1 MLFLHQLKVLLW
13 KNYILKKR
21 SPFVLLFE
29 LIIPLVLFLVMTAIR
44 KTQQASF
51 HLQTNY
57 TPNFL
62 DHTYRATPFPSA
74 GVFSILQ
81 SFCPKTGPSNEQ
93 GFSIFPNGTST
104 DMLMTIDRISR
115 TNPFFTQ
122 NFSMFD
128 IDSLPDMYETLID
141 RPTFVYDSLSNL
153 TYSFTKNLTI
163 ICSFFVIQ
171 LNYTNEEC
179 EHLLNHTA
187 IAVNQIPYASPHVF
201 RDSNKN
207 SQNNNEDNFD
217 IFDYYSLLQ
226 ISLQEEEF
234 FNVKEI
240 IGKIISTN
248 SFINLTNE
256 EVYLLAKAI
265 KITIFHPKI
274 LKEIFCSVDKFD
286 LLFQLNSTTINKTDL
301 QGRLCNMSDEQYHNL
316 SNILMNSISDDEF
329 IDILQLEHIKISSM
343 LFQLDD
349 YVSQLEKYAMFEQGL
364 KDLYELAKLL
374 RTNSCYINEQ
384 NNTEQTTSVPSPP
397 AEAFSGNV
405 ESVAMNKLKNKKG
418 FFPLWLGMQE
428 AICGFK
434 PKNNF
439 HSDQTMDDDHL
450 PDLAELGISDNQ
462 QRQLG
467 LLFYVLY
474 GNSLVLYAPNS
485 TLIDGVISKANAT
498 FILLDTITNY
508 AYKWR
513 NVSNV
518 LKTYFLTNGTAKK
531 VESLRRMKKFI
542 EEFGPLLHLSS
553 INKIVNILKNLT
565 DPSIDNYMKQ
575 ITTIDKAACSWISL
589 ISGINLNVFKGFSDE
604 NDLVEYF
611 LHQAY
616 HDNYTVIASVV
627 FTNVYL
633 NNTELPPHTIYKIR
647 QNASLTP
654 STKRV
659 RDRFWVPSPA
669 QNGFVYYDFGFS
681 WVQEVIDRAIIDTQ
695 VGRPVIEPGLFY
707 QEMSY
712 PCYTY
717 DNFLQMIQHALPL
730 CLTISWVY
738 AFAMLTQSI
747 VYEKEVRLKEVMKI
761 MGLSNGVHWIAWFIT
776 IFSQTTVVMITV
788 TLILHFGKVLLH
800 SNPFLIFII
809 FEIYALSTISFAFL
823 VSVFY
828 SKAKIAAACSGI
840 IYLLTYVPCMYISIR
855 EDLAQDTIPKW
866 AKILASLFSTSAFG
880 MGAKYIAF
888 YENIGTGIQFNNI
901 RYSPVEGDH
910 FTCFE
915 TVLFMLLDTLIHL
928 ILMWYIENV
937 YPGAYGLPKKWY
949 FPFTIS
955 YWTGETYVE
964 SNWIKKLKRISLFR
978 WIICRKYC
986 MSYTF
991 HLSASSLNQIQQD
1004 YTRNQCIIIDIII
1017 SFFLQFNLSIK
1028 TLFVFNRN
1036 ISLETNYFEHD
1047 EHLNDQIIGVR
1058 LINLTKIF
1066 DKKKF
1071 AVQNLS
1077 LDLYEGEIL
1086 SFLGHNGAGK
1096 TTTMS
1101 ILTGLIPATSGTAT
1115 IYDQDI
1121 NIDMDKIRK
1130 NLGWCPQHNVL
1141 FEKLTVEEHLLFF
1154 SKLKQVQSKEM
1165 KKMIENML
1173 FDVGLTSKRNAT
1185 VSTLSGGMK
1194 RKLSV
1199 AMAFVGDAKT
1209 IILDEPTAGVDP
1221 YARRAIW
1228 ELLLK
1233 LKQGRTILLSSHHM
1247 DEADVLGD
1255 RIAIISNGQLKCCGT
1270 SLFLKT
1276 TFGEGYV
1283 LTLIKKD
1290 PWMSSK
1296 DEVTSTITQ
1305 CISNAYLKEE
1315 TRKELQYVLPLK
1327 SRHSFPEFFS
1337 ILDSRKE
1344 SLSIIGYGLQ
1354 DVSLEE
1360 VFLKVTE
1367 QYKKSPNAAEIEAQ
1381 INSTSEGQENS
1392 IETVSTSDST
1402 TSKSDIIQD
1411 RVTGTHLYAK
1421 QAVSIILKRF
1431 IFNYRN
1437 MRGLATQILLPAFF
1451 ITVAMTVALTAPG
1464 FADPPPILLSTS
1476 MFSHLNYL
1484 YTPVSSLN
1492 DYKLRN
1498 ISQISRLNANP
1509 YDLTETIRYPSGIGS
1524 TCLLNNPYMN
1534 ATRLTFENFTGS
1546 SCGKVYHMEFNS
1558 FTENDI
1564 NWSKMFENNQTYFNR
1579 SYQPDTTFTEK
1590 YYSPCQCSTSQSRF
1604 LCSTFFKPI
1613 SQYLITN
1620 DRILNIT
1627 KEQNEILYY
1636 LYTAD
1641 NHHLDRY
1648 GGLSFGLVQDYVPD
1662 NYPINKDNQILHK
1675 LAVKNIA
1682 RIFTNHKGYHS
1693 LPLYINIM
1701 SNVILRANL
1710 PFEKGLPSAY
1720 GITTINHPMNETNNM
1735 LSTEF
1740 ILQGSDVVISIFII
1754 VAMSFVPASF
1764 TLFLVYERATKS
1776 KHIQY
1781 INGLFPLVYWL
1792 TNFVWDLL
1800 NYLLPA
1806 ACVIVILRLFNVPA
1820 YVEGENFLAVISLFL
1835 MYGWSIIPV
1844 MYPFSFRFTEP
1855 SNAYIF
1861 LIVINLFSGIT
1872 CIYTSFFL
1880 EIFALGSP
1888 STSTL
1893 SIITRTIKK
1902 IFKIFPNYCLGRGL
1916 IDIAYN
1922 DYYNSFYKKTG
1933 LNDRIRTPF
1942 IWDITVSNLVSM
1954 AICGLVFWTLTLLL
1968 EYGFF
1973 YSPTIPDA
1981 LPFSHLD
1988 EDEDVAK
1995 IRRQILNKT
2004 FDDNVLIMS
2013 NLSKCYRTKR
2023 RKKLIAVNNLCMGIR
2038 SGECFGLCGVNGA
2051 GKTTTFRML
2060 IGDLYPTAG
2069 YAHIHGF
2076 DSMKQK
2082 RQVFKYVGYCPQ
2094 FDALFDELTP
2104 VEHMLLMARLRGLY
2118 WQDEDQHVQQLLKR
2132 LDLCEYLNIPV
2143 GKLSL
2148 GNRRKLS
2155 TAMALVGDPS
2165 VVFLDEPTSG
2175 MDPSSRRFLWN
2186 VIRRLV
2192 KEGKSIILTSHSME
2206 ECEVLCSSIAI
2217 MVNGCFRCL
2226 GSTQH
2231 LKNRFGDG
2239 YTIKI
2244 RLKSSSNSTLD
2255 QTILDCFSSNFILKE
2270 RHINILQYEIA
2281 EIHVSLKDIFSKL
2294 ENLLTN
2300 ERITDYSVSQ
2310 NTLDNVFVN
2319 FVRDQLD
2326 ASQRTRRTSR
2336 RRQEQF
2342 NDILDDTFDDGA
2354 YVATKSRRN
2363 NNNND
2368 NARQRMIDY
2377 IELEC

>member
-29 LIIPLVLFLVMTAIR
+29 LIIPLVLFLVMTGIR

-51 HLQTNY
+51 NLQTNY
-57 TPNFL
+57 TSNFL
-62 DHTYRATPFPSA
+62 DHSYRPKPFPST

-81 SFCPKTGPSNEQ
+81 SFCPKTAPSNEQ
-93 GFSIFPNGTST
+93 GFSVFPNGTSSE
-104 DMLMTIDRISR
+104 MLTTIDRISR

-128 IDSLPDMYETLID
+128 VDSLPDMYETMID
-141 RPTFVYDSLSNL
+141 RPAFIYDSVANL
-153 TYSFTKNLTI
+153 TYAFTKNLTT
-163 ICSFFVIQ
+163 ICSFFVNQ
-171 LNYTNEEC
+171 LNYTYQQC
-179 EHLLNHTA
+179 ELIFNNTNINITQVPSLFPYLIHNRPIREKRDIEDDFDMADYISILQTSLKPLEFLQATMLLTK
-187 IAVNQIPYASPHVF
+187 IA
-201 RDSNKN
+201 
-207 SQNNNEDNFD
+207 SQN
-217 IFDYYSLLQ
+217 
-226 ISLQEEEF
+226 
-234 FNVKEI
+234 
-240 IGKIISTN
+240 
-248 SFINLTNE
+248 SFANLTNDE
-256 EVYLLAKAI
+256 LHLLAKII
-265 KITIFHPKI
+265 KIILFHPTT
-274 LKEIFCSVDKFD
+274 LKQVFCSVEKFN
-286 LLFQLNSTTINKTDL
+286 LIFPTNSTTLNQTDI
-301 QGRLCNMSDEQYHNL
+301 QQRLCNMTEAQYQNL
-316 SNILMNSISDDEF
+316 SSLLMNSISDDELLQV
-329 IDILQLEHIKISSM
+329 LQLDHVQLSTM
-343 LFQLDD
+343 LLQLDD
-349 YVSQLEKYAMFEQGL
+349 YADKLEKYAMFEQGL
-364 KDLYELAKLL
+364 KDLYDVAKLL
-374 RTNSCYINEQ
+374 RTNSCYINTQ
-384 NNTEQTTSVPSPP
+384 NNSDASTPQPPS
-397 AEAFSGNV
+397 AEALSGNV

-428 AICGFK
+428 AICGVK
-434 PKNNF
+434 PKVNVN
-439 HSDQTMDDDHL
+439 SDGQTTDEDDQL

-474 GNSLVLYAPNS
+474 GNSMILYSPNS
-485 TLIDGVISKANAT
+485 SLINGVISKANST
-498 FILLDTITNY
+498 FVLLDTITKY
-508 AYKWR
+508 AHEWT
-513 NVSNV
+513 NVSNT
-518 LKTYFLTNGTAKK
+518 LKTYFLANGTEKK
-531 VESLRRMKKFI
+531 VESLRRMKIFLQQY
-542 EEFGPLLHLSS
+542 GPLFHLPAM
-553 INKIVNILKNLT
+553 NKIVNILKNLS

-589 ISGINLNVFKGFSDE
+589 ISGINLNVYKGFADE
-604 NDLVEYF
+604 NDLVQYF
-611 LHQAY
+611 LHRAY
-616 HDNYTVIASVV
+616 HDNYTVLASVV
-627 FTNVYL
+627 FTNV
-633 NNTELPPHTIYKIR
+633 NINDTKLPPNTIYKIR

-681 WVQEVIDRAIIDTQ
+681 WVQEVIDRSIIDTQ
-695 VGRPVIEPGLFY
+695 VGRSVVEPGLFF
-707 QEMSY
+707 QEMAY

-761 MGLSNGVHWIAWFIT
+761 MGLSNGVHWVAWFIT
-776 IFSQTTVVMITV
+776 IFSQTTVVMVAV
-788 TLILHFGKVLLH
+788 TIILHYGKVLMH
-800 SNPFLIFII
+800 SNAFLIFLI
-809 FEIYALSTISFAFL
+809 FEIYALSTISLAFL

-828 SKAKIAAACSGI
+828 SKAKIAAACAGI

-866 AKILASLFSTSAFG
+866 AKMLASLFSTSAFG

-888 YENIGTGIQFNNI
+888 YENIGTGIQFDNI
-901 RYSPVEGDH
+901 RYSPVEGDR

-915 TVLFMLLDTLIHL
+915 TVLFMLLDTCIHL

-937 YPGAYGLPKKWY
+937 YPGTFGIPKKWY

-955 YWTGETYVE
+955 YWTGESYNE
-964 SNWIKKLKRISLFR
+964 PNWMTNFRKTKIFNWFICKKHH
-978 WIICRKYC
+978 
-986 MSYTF
+986 MSYQF
-991 HLSASSLNQIQQD
+991 HWSSSSLNQMTND
-1004 YTRNQCIIIDIII
+1004 SNRNQ
-1017 SFFLQFNLSIK
+1017 S
-1028 TLFVFNRN
+1028 
-1036 ISLETNYFEHD
+1036 YFEHD
-1047 EHLNDQIIGVR
+1047 ENSNQQTIGVR

-1115 IYDQDI
+1115 IYDQNI
-1121 NIDMDKIRK
+1121 NVDMDKIRK

-1173 FDVGLTSKRNAT
+1173 FDIGLTSKRNAT

-1228 ELLLK
+1228 ELLIK

-1283 LTLIKKD
+1283 LTLVKKD

-1296 DEVTSTITQ
+1296 DDVTSTITQ
-1305 CISNAYLKEE
+1305 CIANAYLKEE

-1327 SRHSFPEFFS
+1327 SRHLFPEFFS

-1344 SLSIIGYGLQ
+1344 SLSITGYGLQ

-1367 QYKKSPNAAEIEAQ
+1367 QYKKSPNAAAVEAQ
-1381 INSTSEGQENS
+1381 YNHDNPSERHEST
-1392 IETVSTSDST
+1392 TDTPDST
-1402 TSKSDIIQD
+1402 IPKIELLHD
-1411 RVTGTHLYAK
+1411 RVTGTRLYAK
-1421 QAVSIILKRF
+1421 QALAIIIKRF

-1464 FADPPPILLSTS
+1464 FSDPPPITLSTA
-1476 MFSHLNYL
+1476 MFSNLNFL
-1484 YTPVSSLN
+1484 YTPVSGLN
-1492 DYKLRN
+1492 NYKLKN
-1498 ISQISRLNANP
+1498 NSQLLTVNANP
-1509 YDLTETIRYPSGIGS
+1509 YDLIETIRYPSGLGS

-1534 ATRLTFENFTGS
+1534 QTKLTFENLTGTL
-1546 SCGKVYHMEFNS
+1546 CEKVYQHDFQS
-1558 FTENDI
+1558 YKKYDI
-1564 NWSKMFENNQTYFNR
+1564 NWIDMFNNNQLHLNRTYNLENT
-1579 SYQPDTTFTEK
+1579 SNNT
-1590 YYSPCQCSTSQSRF
+1590 YYSPCSCSIGQSRY
-1604 LCSTFFKPI
+1604 LCSSFHPPK
-1613 SQYLITN
+1613 SYRLITN

-1627 KEQNEILYY
+1627 KEENEILYY

-1648 GGLSFGLVQDYVPD
+1648 GGLSFGLAQDYIQD
-1662 NYPINKDNQILHK
+1662 NYPINKDNQYLHK
-1675 LAVKNIA
+1675 LAVKNTA

-1701 SNVILRANL
+1701 SNIILRANL
-1710 PFEKGLPSAY
+1710 PLEKGLPSAY

-1781 INGLFPLVYWL
+1781 INGLYPLVYWL

-1888 STSTL
+1888 ATSTL
-1893 SIITRTIKK
+1893 SIITRTMKN

-1954 AICGLVFWTLTLLL
+1954 AICGLVFWILTLLL

-1973 YSPTIPDA
+1973 YSPSIPDA
-1981 LPFSHLD
+1981 LPYSHLD
-1988 EDEDVAK
+1988 EDDDVAQA
-1995 IRRQILNKT
+1995 RRQILNKT
-2004 FDDNVLIMS
+2004 VNDNILVMS
-2013 NLSKCYRTKR
+2013 NLSKCYRTKKS
-2023 RKKLIAVNNLCMGIR
+2023 KKLIAVNNICMGIR
-2038 SGECFGLCGVNGA
+2038 AGECFGLCGVNGA

-2060 IGDLYPTAG
+2060 TGDLRPTAG
-2069 YAHIHGF
+2069 YSYVHGY
-2076 DSMKQK
+2076 DSIKQK
-2082 RQVFKYVGYCPQ
+2082 QQVFKYIGYCPQ

-2104 VEHMLLMARLRGLY
+2104 VEHMLLMARLRGIH
-2118 WQDEDQHVQQLLKR
+2118 WQDENQHVQQLLKR

-2165 VVFLDEPTSG
+2165 IAFLDEPTSG

-2192 KEGKSIILTSHSME
+2192 KEGKSVILTSHSME

-2217 MVNGCFRCL
+2217 MVNGTFRCL
-2226 GSTQH
+2226 GSNQH

-2244 RLKSSSNSTLD
+2244 RLKSSINSTTD
-2255 QTILDCFSSNFILKE
+2255 QSIVDCFSSNFILKE
-2270 RHINILQYEIA
+2270 RHVNVLQYEIA
-2281 EIHVSLKDIFSKL
+2281 EQYVSLKDIFSKL
-2294 ENLLTN
+2294 ENLLIDQ
-2300 ERITDYSVSQ
+2300 RINDYSVSQ

-2319 FVRDQLD
+2319 FVRDQCDTL
-2326 ASQRTRRTSR
+2326 QRTNKKSK
-2336 RRQEQF
+2336 RRQDHF
-2342 NDILDDTFDDGA
+2342 NDILDDTFDDGSF
-2354 YVATKSRRN
+2354 VVTKSTRN
-2363 NNNND
+2363 NNNNNND
-2368 NARQRMIDY
+2368 RQRIIDY